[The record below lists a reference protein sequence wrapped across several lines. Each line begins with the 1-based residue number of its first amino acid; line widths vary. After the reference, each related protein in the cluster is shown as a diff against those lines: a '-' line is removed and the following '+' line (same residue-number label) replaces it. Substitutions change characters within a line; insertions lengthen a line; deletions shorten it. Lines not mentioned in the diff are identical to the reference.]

1 MQQILKVTQIMQQNW
16 VWVQGVLTPPHEL
29 LKAVSLSR
37 ITFSL
42 SPVCLGFIQ
51 PMLIFPSSILVDVG
65 LYLLFTYTSY

>member
-1 MQQILKVTQIMQQNW
+1 MQQILKVTQIMQQSW
-16 VWVQGVLTPPHEL
+16 LWVQGILTPPQEL

-42 SPVCLGFIQ
+42 SPVWK
-51 PMLIFPSSILVDVG
+51 MLIFPSSILVDVG